1 MVIYSISYD
10 LNNSGH
16 KYENIYSV
24 VRSFGGY
31 NHIMESTW
39 LVSTSLSASQVVGKF
54 TSYLDN
60 NDKVFISKVN
70 TDEYQGWLDE
80 DTWKWIKEHI

>member
-1 MVIYSISYD
+1 MALYSISYD
-10 LNNSGH
+10 LNNPGQ

-24 VRSFGGY
+24 IRSFGGY

-39 LVSTSLSASQVVGKF
+39 LVSTSLSASQVFDKF

-60 NDKVFISKVN
+60 NDKMFISKVN
-70 TDEYQGWLDE
+70 VNEYQGWLDE
-80 DTWKWIKEHI
+80 DTWKWIREHV

>member
-1 MVIYSISYD
+1 MALYSISYD
-10 LNNSGH
+10 LNNPGQ

-24 VRSFGGY
+24 IRSFGGY

-39 LVSTSLSASQVVGKF
+39 LVSTSLSASQVLDRF

-60 NDKVFISKVN
+60 NDKMFISKVN
-70 TDEYQGWLDE
+70 TNEYQ
-80 DTWKWIKEHI
+80 KSIQMNIKDG